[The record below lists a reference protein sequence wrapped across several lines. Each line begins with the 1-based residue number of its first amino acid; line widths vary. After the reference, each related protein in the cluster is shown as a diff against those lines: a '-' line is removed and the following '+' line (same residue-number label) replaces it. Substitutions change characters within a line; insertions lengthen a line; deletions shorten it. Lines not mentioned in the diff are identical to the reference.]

1 MSAMTLLKSK
11 AANGNAPAKNWLSPL
26 NLHWAG
32 VGLLALVS
40 IFLLVKLGLLWHD
53 EKNYNADAQAEQRI
67 ELKTAEQAAVPLR
80 GLDAKLADATA
91 ESDRFYRQR
100 LPGSYSEV
108 AAELGTLTKH
118 AGVRLVRV
126 QYLPATV
133 LAGTSAQLN
142 EVRMDATLSG
152 DYRPLVIFMNSLERD
167 KMFFVINAVTLTG
180 QQTGTVSLRLRLTT
194 YLRGGGDLLPPPD
207 DAAKPMGPEAM
218 NSDAAMG
225 GR

>member
-1 MSAMTLLKSK
+1 MSAMTLLKPK

-32 VGLLALVS
+32 VGLLVLLNV
-40 IFLLVKLGLLWHD
+40 FLLVRLGLLWHNAKD
-53 EKNYNADAQAEQRI
+53 YNADAQAEQRI
-67 ELKTAEQAAVPLR
+67 ELKTAEQGSCLCAGWTRSWRMPTEE
-80 GLDAKLADATA
+80 ADH
-91 ESDRFYRQR
+91 FYRQR

-108 AAELGTLTKH
+108 AAELGTLTKK

-133 LAGTSAQLN
+133 LAGSNAQLN

-194 YLRGGGDLLPPPD
+194 YLRGGGDSGCRRRMRLRSRW
-207 DAAKPMGPEAM
+207 ARK
-218 NSDAAMG
+218 
-225 GR
+225 R